1 MIATLVLKFLASNV
15 MPVILPPVIAWAR
28 KFVVDHV
35 PASIIPLMLT
45 IGGAAVNMLAS
56 TLGVDTPPDLTTLG
70 AEAWDGALLGLAT
83 VGVHQLGTR
92 VRDWYRALKAKSD
105 K

>member
-1 MIATLVLKFLASNV
+1 MLAALVLKFLASNV
-15 MPVILPPVIAWAR
+15 MPVILPPIIAWVR
-28 KFVVDHV
+28 KFVQDHV
-35 PASIIPLMLT
+35 PASAIPLVLT
-45 IGGAAVNMLAS
+45 IGGAGVNMLAS
-56 TLGVDTPPDLTTLG
+56 TLGVDAPPDLTTLG

-92 VRDWYRALKAKSD
+92 ARDWFRALKAKSD

>member
-28 KFVVDHV
+28 KFVQDHV
-35 PASIIPLMLT
+35 PASMIPLVLT
-45 IGGAAVNMLAS
+45 IGGAAVNTLAQ
-56 TLGVDTPPDLTTLG
+56 TLGVDAPQDLAQLG
-70 AEAWDGALLGLAT
+70 GAAWDGALLGLAT

-92 VRDWYRALKAKSD
+92 AIAWFKSLKAKP
-105 K
+105 